1 MTFEQLRIFVAV
13 AERQHVT
20 RAAATLHL
28 TQAAVSAS
36 IAGLEAQ
43 YGVKLFDRVGRG
55 ISLTAAGRTF
65 LEEARAVLA
74 RAAAAEAAL
83 RDQAG
88 LKQGRLSVH
97 ASQTIASYYLP
108 RLIVEFR
115 RRYPGLAVDLAIG
128 NTAQVAGA
136 VGSGAAEL
144 GFVEGPLD
152 APAFASEEVEGE
164 RMLVVVAPSH
174 PWARGGALTNAD
186 LRQADWVFREPGS
199 GTREA
204 FLAALAARGLDVA
217 ALKVAL
223 TLPSNEAV
231 REAVA
236 EGAGAGCLSPLV
248 CVRALAAGALKRA
261 NILLPPRPFQAVWH
275 KERYMPQAAA
285 AFLELARTAPRVI
298 PS

>member
-1 MTFEQLRIFVAV
+1 MMEGGLTTVLLLLAGSLAAVALFKSMGLPALMGYLLVGVAV
-13 AERQHVT
+13 GPHA
-20 RAAATLHL
+20 L
-28 TQAAVSAS
+28 
-36 IAGLEAQ
+36 GLMP
-43 YGVKLFDRVGRG
+43 
-55 ISLTAAGRTF
+55 
-65 LEEARAVLA
+65 EEGGAAVLA
-74 RAAAAEAAL
+74 EFGVVFLMFSIGLEFSLAQLNAMRRVVLGLGALQVLVTHLVFTLIGWALGLSLLAA
-83 RDQAG
+83 
-88 LKQGRLSVH
+88 
-97 ASQTIASYYLP
+97 
-108 RLIVEFR
+108 
-115 RRYPGLAVDLAIG
+115 
-128 NTAQVAGA
+128 
-136 VGSGAAEL
+136 
-144 GFVEGPLD
+144 
-152 APAFASEEVEGE
+152 
-164 RMLVVVAPSH
+164 
-174 PWARGGALTNAD
+174 WARGGALTNAD